1 MPERRHAPS
10 SRAES
15 VRRNLFQQ
23 QLSRRPT
30 SNAVSGNSTFTESLK
45 LEPDYSSEIVIRD
58 EKGEFQIGLVSVP
71 SLTQPLND
79 EDANQCEAG
88 EEEQVQQCLTDA
100 IKNHKRDRN
109 RTLSDPAGIFVS
121 LTAFFLLVF
130 TEKNTELLE
139 AVKISLKAKVAALAD
154 DNWLYEA
161 ENELMVR

>member
-1 MPERRHAPS
+1 MPERRPAS
-10 SRAES
+10 NRTES

-30 SNAVSGNSTFTESLK
+30 SNAVSGNSTFTESLQ
-45 LEPDYSSEIVIRD
+45 LEPDYSTEIVIRD
-58 EKGEFQIGLVSVP
+58 EKGECQIGPVAVP
-71 SLTQPLND
+71 SLMQPLND
-79 EDANQCEAG
+79 EDDNQCEAR

-121 LTAFFLLVF
+121 LIVYFLLVF

-161 ENELMVR
+161 ENELVVR

>member
-1 MPERRHAPS
+1 MSERRPAS
-10 SRAES
+10 NNRAES

-30 SNAVSGNSTFTESLK
+30 SNAVSGNSKFTESLK

-79 EDANQCEAG
+79 EDSNQCEVG

-109 RTLSDPAGIFVS
+109 RTLSDPA
-121 LTAFFLLVF
+121 
-130 TEKNTELLE
+130 ELLE
-139 AVKISLKAKVAALAD
+139 AVKISLKAKVAALSD